1 MILPLIA
8 QLPCLSAQPWS
19 KDLVYLAG
27 SLRYNRLHEIA
38 VQEPRHA
45 ADPFAGRFS
54 ESLRA
59 AVEAGVEAGRVPR
72 EGPAKD

>member
-1 MILPLIA
+1 
-8 QLPCLSAQPWS
+8 
-19 KDLVYLAG
+19 VYLAG

-45 ADPFAGRFS
+45 ADPFAGRSF
-54 ESLRA
+54 ESLTA